1 MFYTGILLALFQA
14 SYTLMQIILMFTFT
28 LHTLES
34 KSKHVCTNPSMT
46 GLLTLCACCSRIAR
60 PCLPSGAHKSLR
72 GMNETD
78 IKETN
83 CGVMCT
89 NKTPLTFSYGLP
101 NSCAKRGLSLCMRL
115 VIIHFYS
122 LFKHGPGSGTAAACS
137 SMLLR
142 V

>member
-1 MFYTGILLALFQA
+1 
-14 SYTLMQIILMFTFT
+14 
-28 LHTLES
+28 
-34 KSKHVCTNPSMT
+34 MT
-46 GLLTLCACCSRIAR
+46 GLLTLCACCRQIPE

-89 NKTPLTFSYGLP
+89 NKTPLTFSYGTP
-101 NSCAKRGLSLCMRL
+101 DSSCKRGPSLCVRL

-122 LFKHGPGSGTAAACS
+122 LFKHGSGLVTVCS
-137 SMLLR
+137 SCLLSLR
-142 V
+142 LNSFPAC